1 MLTEKTR
8 NKALEAFLK
17 GRKVIVMTV
26 FEDGCIAAETLEDI
40 LMTEGSHYLVDV
52 PAVEDPE
59 FKQAVA
65 DMINPD
71 QKQDEPSREENITPP
86 SARPEMSEVLP
97 AGKTKKEIA
106 MELAKHGLNASQIA
120 KQIDAKYNTVYNWL
134 NPEKCRPKK
143 KIKEEHGD
151 YRNPNARPGWNADRK
166 KCRTCKFRPAS
177 ALKANGA
184 GCDYLDLVGHSRGCA
199 VEDCDKYEK
208 GTRIERR

>member
-26 FEDGCIAAETLEDI
+26 FEDGSIAAEKLEDI

-86 SARPEMSEVLP
+86 LSK
-97 AGKTKKEIA
+97 AGDE
-106 MELAKHGLNASQIA
+106 
-120 KQIDAKYNTVYNWL
+120 
-134 NPEKCRPKK
+134 
-143 KIKEEHGD
+143 
-151 YRNPNARPGWNADRK
+151 
-166 KCRTCKFRPAS
+166 
-177 ALKANGA
+177 
-184 GCDYLDLVGHSRGCA
+184 
-199 VEDCDKYEK
+199 
-208 GTRIERR
+208 